1 MEHKLPSDMAG
12 KTIRCKAAVARE
24 AGEPLILEEIQ
35 VLPPEP
41 GEVRIK
47 ILCTSLC
54 HTDVTWWKLKA
65 GPIDFFPR
73 IFGHEAAG
81 IVESVGENVE
91 EVKAGDLVLPVFQRN
106 CGECKDC
113 NSKRGNFCSKFA
125 VEYFG
130 GMPRYGGATRFLDG
144 DGSPIHHFLSV
155 SSFSQYTVVDVTH
168 VVKIGPDIPID
179 KACLLSCGVTT
190 GIGAAC
196 KVAEVEQGSTVAI
209 FGLGSV
215 GLAVAEGARLQG
227 ASRIIG
233 VDICPDKFELG
244 QKFGVTDFINPTAC
258 TEKSVSEVIRDMTDG
273 GADYCFECIGL
284 ASLMQEAFNS
294 SRQGCGKT
302 IILGVEMHGTPLSI
316 NSFELVRGKSVFG
329 CLFGGFKPKS
339 DIPTLVQKYL
349 HKELNLDEFITHEVG
364 FEEIN
369 RAFDLLQEGKNLRC
383 IIWMDH

>member
-1 MEHKLPSDMAG
+1 
-12 KTIRCKAAVARE
+12 
-24 AGEPLILEEIQ
+24 
-35 VLPPEP
+35 
-41 GEVRIK
+41 
-47 ILCTSLC
+47 
-54 HTDVTWWKLKA
+54 
-65 GPIDFFPR
+65 
-73 IFGHEAAG
+73 
-81 IVESVGENVE
+81 
-91 EVKAGDLVLPVFQRN
+91 
-106 CGECKDC
+106 
-113 NSKRGNFCSKFA
+113 
-125 VEYFG
+125 
-130 GMPRYGGATRFLDG
+130 MPRYGGATRFLDG

-258 TEKSVSEVIRDMTDG
+258 TEKSVSEVIREMTDG

-284 ASLMQEAFNS
+284 ASLMQEAFSS

-302 IILGVEMHGTPLSI
+302 IILGVEMLGTPLSI

>member
-1 MEHKLPSDMAG
+1 MEHNLASDMAG
-12 KTIRCKAAVARE
+12 KPIRCKAAVARE

-65 GPIDFFPR
+65 GPIDFLPR

-113 NSKRGNFCSKFA
+113 NSKRGNVCSKFA

-258 TEKSVSEVIRDMTDG
+258 TEKSVSEVIREMTDG

-284 ASLMQEAFNS
+284 ASLMQEAFSS
-294 SRQGCGKT
+294 SRQVSSISL
-302 IILGVEMHGTPLSI
+302 IILNIFHV
-316 NSFELVRGKSVFG
+316 
-329 CLFGGFKPKS
+329 
-339 DIPTLVQKYL
+339 
-349 HKELNLDEFITHEVG
+349 
-364 FEEIN
+364 
-369 RAFDLLQEGKNLRC
+369 
-383 IIWMDH
+383 